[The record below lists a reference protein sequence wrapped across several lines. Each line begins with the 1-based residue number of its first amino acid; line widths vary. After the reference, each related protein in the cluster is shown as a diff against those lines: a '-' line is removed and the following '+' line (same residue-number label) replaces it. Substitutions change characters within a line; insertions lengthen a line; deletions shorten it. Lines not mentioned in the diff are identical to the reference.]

1 MQGEIAYRS
10 HMVSFKKSFL
20 LMGKLFCSTVFA
32 QISDRRQKKNGKQV
46 LSGMRSKISD
56 KRIGE

>member
-32 QISDRRQKKNGKQV
+32 QILDRRQKKWKTSIVRNAEQN
-46 LSGMRSKISD
+46 
-56 KRIGE
+56 